1 MSLNRL
7 VRAILDDENAIIT
20 VSTYLENGEYGQND
34 VYIGVP
40 AIVNKNGIRELLK
53 LDLNEKEQEQ
63 LNKSCNL
70 IKQMRE
76 DGLESIILE

>member
-53 LDLNEKEQEQ
+53 LDLNENEQEQ
-63 LNKSCNL
+63 LNKKL
-70 IKQMRE
+70 
-76 DGLESIILE
+76 

>member
-1 MSLNRL
+1 MVN
-7 VRAILDDENAIIT
+7 V
-20 VSTYLENGEYGQND
+20 QND

-63 LNKSCNL
+63 LNKSCKL

-76 DGLESIILE
+76 EGLENIILE